1 MLSQKKEVALAIV
14 DDHPVVLQGLQSLLE
29 HERHLHVTGCFT
41 TGTDFLN
48 FLPDNVVD
56 IVLLDITLPDVNGM
70 DLCKKIKSIAA
81 DTAVLVLSNHSERSI
96 VMQMLQNGASGYLL
110 KNAPAGE
117 LLSCIQEVLNGQV
130 AFSNAVKEILAKPGS
145 TALKSLP
152 RLTRREHEILQL
164 IADGQTTADIANHL
178 FLSPLTVETH
188 RRNLLQKFEAKN
200 VATLIKIAVQQGFL

>member
-1 MLSQKKEVALAIV
+1 MLSQKNEVALAIV

-29 HERHLHVTGCFT
+29 KEPHLHITGCFT

-48 FLPDNVVD
+48 FLPDHVVD

-70 DLCKKIKSIAA
+70 DLCKRIKAIAA
-81 DTAVLVLSNHSERSI
+81 DTAVLVLSNHGERSI

-110 KNAPAGE
+110 KNAPAEE

-130 AFSNAVKEILAKPGS
+130 AFSNAVKEILARPGS

-152 RLTRREHEILQL
+152 KLTRREQEILQM
-164 IADGQTTADIANHL
+164 IADGQTTADIAGHL

-200 VATLIKIAVQQGFL
+200 VATLIKTAVQQGFL